1 MQLLWSLFLPL
12 IPTKKWPELF
22 FVLSFCIKEI
32 REQKVI
38 HFYAPFAQQ
47 GKEMKLMLTVLAR
60 LISLTCQSLD
70 NFFV

>member
-12 IPTKKWPELF
+12 IPTKKCPELF

-47 GKEMKLMLTVLAR
+47 GKEMKLKLTVLAR
-60 LISLTCQSLD
+60 FSLTCQSLN